1 MAGRR
6 PRREF
11 TEEEKKGM
19 PLYPIGI
26 VSELLGTTDQTLRLY
41 ERHGLIKPA
50 RRNKNRFY
58 SENDIKWL
66 RCVRD
71 LIHVKKISI
80 EGIKKLLE
88 YAPCWEITDCP
99 DDRKSKCSALIDR
112 TRPCWELNRM
122 ICKRETGKRCED
134 CVVYLARH
142 NRQNKKLKEALQPA
156 FNKSPDPV

>member
-1 MAGRR
+1 MARR
-6 PRREF
+6 KLAQEL

-41 ERHGLIKPA
+41 EKHGLITPA

-71 LIHVKKISI
+71 LIHVRKISI

-88 YAPCWEITDCP
+88 YAPCWEITGCP
-99 DDRKSKCSALIDR
+99 SERKEKCSAFIDK
-112 TRPCWELNRM
+112 TKACWELNRM
-122 ICKRETGKRCED
+122 ICNKEAGRDCED
-134 CVVYLARH
+134 CIVFLSHFKRSK
-142 NRQNKKLKEALQPA
+142 N
-156 FNKSPDPV
+156 

>member
-1 MAGRR
+1 MKKIK
-6 PRREF
+6 EL
-11 TEEEKKGM
+11 TEDEKKEM

-41 ERHGLIKPA
+41 EKHGLIKPA

-66 RCVRD
+66 KCVRE

-80 EGIKKLLE
+80 EGIKKLLD

-99 DDRKSKCSALIDR
+99 EERREKCTAYVDRSK
-112 TRPCWELNRM
+112 PCWELNSM
-122 ICKRETGKRCED
+122 ICNKEASKKCED
-134 CVVYLARH
+134 CIIFLSQR
-142 NRQNKKLKEALQPA
+142 RTKKKV
-156 FNKSPDPV
+156 S